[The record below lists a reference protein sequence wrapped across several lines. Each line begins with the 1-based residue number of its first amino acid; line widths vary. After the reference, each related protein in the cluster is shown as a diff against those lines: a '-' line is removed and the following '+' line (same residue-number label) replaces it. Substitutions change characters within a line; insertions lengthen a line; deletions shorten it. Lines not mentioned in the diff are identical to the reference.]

1 VLIFLILNSE
11 SGFVQIS
18 NFFIIKMGGGPSKA
32 PEGFDQ
38 MTFDKSKQF
47 AVTIQYCGG

>member
-1 VLIFLILNSE
+1 
-11 SGFVQIS
+11 
-18 NFFIIKMGGGPSKA
+18 MGGGPSKA

-47 AVTIQYCGG
+47 AINVQYCGG